1 MLDFFFSRHPLIE
14 SDPMQLSAWRL
25 LVSTPRPVPSAEI
38 LVVMTSSTYAQ
49 EDINN
54 CLFAPDKKVLES
66 AALGSWR
73 LAVFLVTRDPHAQR
87 LFIDK
92 ASPSLP

>member
-1 MLDFFFSRHPLIE
+1 M
-14 SDPMQLSAWRL
+14 
-25 LVSTPRPVPSAEI
+25 STPWPVPSAEI

-87 LFIDK
+87 LFIDRGK
-92 ASPSLP
+92 FQPALGGAGPVGRGRGLGRGTLLPCYRN